1 MRALLQLA
9 ARRRTVEQQIEVGL
23 GGPVKIG
30 AMMANSIADAARR
43 SVPNCRA
50 RRGSQFESL
59 SIMLRILFRFILQ

>member
-1 MRALLQLA
+1 MNHGHQSVASTFFNSL
-9 ARRRTVEQQIEVGL
+9 L